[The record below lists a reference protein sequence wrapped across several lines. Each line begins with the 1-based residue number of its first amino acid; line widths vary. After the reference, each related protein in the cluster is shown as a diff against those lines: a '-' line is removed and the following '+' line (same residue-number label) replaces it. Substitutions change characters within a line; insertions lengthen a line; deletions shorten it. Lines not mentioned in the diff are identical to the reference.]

1 MLNRRQFLISAT
13 AIGAAA
19 ILPRAASIAF
29 AAGTAP
35 TVLRAGT
42 RTLDVRGKAAKVFG
56 ITQPD
61 GTSGLFIDV
70 ASPFRVHLQN
80 DSGELTLIHWHG
92 LVPPYQQDGVPGVSG
107 PAIQPNGAADYDFP
121 LAFPGTFWMHSHQG
135 MQEQQLMAAP
145 LIIHDASPRADEQE
159 VVMMLH
165 DFSFRSPEEIFAGL
179 RKPPPSAGT
188 TMGGM
193 SGMPGKPTQAKP
205 MQGMAMGANG
215 GMPAMAGGAMPGMKM
230 DLNDVAYDAFLAND
244 RTLDDPDIVR
254 VGPVGRV
261 RLRIINGS
269 SSSNFVIDLGRLKG
283 ELVAVDG
290 HPVQPVTGAR
300 FPLAT
305 AQRIDLRLQLP
316 RDRQAYP
323 VLAVLEGER
332 KRTGIVLAPA
342 QARIVKLAETA
353 EKAAPPLDLKM
364 EQALRP
370 VTPLGAKPADRTHQV
385 ALTGVMSPYEWSLNG
400 VAYGSDTPMAVR
412 TGERVEL
419 VMTNQ
424 TMMPHPMHLHGHV
437 FQVVAINGKR
447 FPGALRDTVLVP
459 PATSVTVAF
468 DADNPGRWA
477 FHCHN
482 LYHMESGMMTTLR
495 YEDV

>member
-1 MLNRRQFLISAT
+1 
-13 AIGAAA
+13 
-19 ILPRAASIAF
+19 
-29 AAGTAP
+29 
-35 TVLRAGT
+35 V
-42 RTLDVRGKAAKVFG
+42 
-56 ITQPD
+56 
-61 GTSGLFIDV
+61 
-70 ASPFRVHLQN
+70 
-80 DSGELTLIHWHG
+80 
-92 LVPPYQQDGVPGVSG
+92 
-107 PAIQPNGAADYDFP
+107 DYDFP

-145 LIIHDASPRADEQE
+145 LIIRDAGRGADEQE

-179 RKPPPSAGT
+179 RKPTPSAGMK
-188 TMGGM
+188 MGAM
-193 SGMPGKPTQAKP
+193 SAKP

-215 GMPAMAGGAMPGMKM
+215 GMPGMAGGAMPGMKM

-254 VGPVGRV
+254 VEPGGRV

-269 SSSNFVIDLGRLKG
+269 SSSNFVVDLGRLKG

-290 HPVQPVTGAR
+290 HPVQPVTGSR
-300 FPLAT
+300 FSLAT

-323 VLAVLEGER
+323 VLAILEGER

-342 QARIVKLAETA
+342 QAKVAKLADTA

-385 ALTGVMSPYEWSLNG
+385 ALTGVMSSYEWGLNG
-400 VAYGSDTPMAVR
+400 VAYGNDKPLAAR
-412 TGERVEL
+412 TGERIEL

-447 FPGALRDTVLVP
+447 FPGAMRDTVLVP

-495 YEDV
+495 YDGV